1 MLVARQS
8 FTCEYDGQTIPVHRG
23 RTRIADD
30 HELAQRYPGR
40 FEPVP
45 EHEQLRYRGDCYR
58 MGGDSITDW
67 VRALPPARDN
77 GSNNGSTK

>member
-23 RTRIADD
+23 KTRVADD
-30 HELAQRYPGR
+30 HELARRYPQR

-45 EHEQLRYRGDCYR
+45 ELEQARYRDSVW
-58 MGGDSITDW
+58 MGGRSITDW
-67 VRALPPARDN
+67 VRQLEQPERD
-77 GSNNGSTK
+77 SNR

>member
-23 RTRIADD
+23 RTRVADD
-30 HELAQRYPGR
+30 HELAKRYPQR

-45 EHEQLRYRGDCYR
+45 EHEQTRYRDCYR
-58 MGGDSITDW
+58 MGGRSITDW
-67 VRALPPARDN
+67 VHELERPERD
-77 GSNNGSTK
+77 SNR